1 MICVVGG
8 HSRNIGKTTVAASL
22 IAATPEARWTA
33 IKLTQHGHGFCTHGA
48 GSNCACSA
56 HSGPFEISLQNEPN
70 ETDSGRFLSAGSER
84 AYWVRCPQGRLAE
97 AMPALRDLIAQTPNT
112 IIESNS
118 ILQFLRPDLY
128 LVVVDFSNL
137 DMKDSTRLFIDRADA
152 FIQTGPP
159 SGPSAPQWPGV
170 SPRWFHTKPILT
182 PGSPGLFNLL
192 RSRLQAQ
199 ATSSPGPTS

>member
-1 MICVVGG
+1 MILVVGG

-33 IKLTQHGHGFCTHGA
+33 IKLTQHGHGFCTHGLTD
-48 GSNCACSA
+48 CACSA
-56 HSGPFEISLQNEPN
+56 HPGPYDILLQNEPN
-70 ETDSGRFLSAGSER
+70 ATDSGRFVSAGAAR
-84 AYWVRCPQGRLAE
+84 AYWVRSAQGRLAA
-97 AMPALRDLIAQTPNT
+97 AMPALRQIIAESPNT

-152 FIQTGPP
+152 FVQTG
-159 SGPSAPQWPGV
+159 GDAPRWPGV
-170 SPRWFHTKPILT
+170 STRWFQNKPVLA
-182 PGSPGLFNLL
+182 PGSAELIDLL
-192 RSRLQAQ
+192 RSRLNAQ
-199 ATSSPGPTS
+199 ATVSPGPSS

>member
-33 IKLTQHGHGFCTHGA
+33 IKLTQHGHGFCTHGLTE
-48 GSNCACSA
+48 CACSA
-56 HSGPFEISLQNEPN
+56 HPGPYDILLQNEPN

-84 AYWVRCPQGRLAE
+84 AYWVRSAQGRLAE
-97 AMPALRDLIAQTPNT
+97 AMPALRQLIAESPNT

-152 FIQTGPP
+152 FIQTGPHTVP
-159 SGPSAPQWPGV
+159 AAPQWPGV
-170 SPRWFHTKPILT
+170 SPRWFHRKPILA
-182 PGSPGLFNLL
+182 PGSPELIALL
-192 RSRLQAQ
+192 HSRLNAA
-199 ATSSPGPTS
+199 ATPAPGPSS

>member
-33 IKLTQHGHGFCTHGA
+33 IKLTQHGHAFCTHGA
-48 GSNCACSA
+48 GSGCACSA
-56 HSGPFEISLQNEPN
+56 HSGPFEVSLQNEPN

-97 AMPALRDLIAQTPNT
+97 AMPALRDLIAQSPNT

-137 DMKDSTRLFIDRADA
+137 DMKDSTRLFLDRADA
-152 FIQTGPP
+152 FIQTGP
-159 SGPSAPQWPGV
+159 GTPQWPGV
-170 SPRWFHTKPILT
+170 SPRWFQSKPILA
-182 PGSPGLFNLL
+182 PGSPELIKLL
-192 RSRLQAQ
+192 RTRLTAETTPPP
-199 ATSSPGPTS
+199 ATSS